1 MEKIIIKKLRKI
13 KQQLLIIYKNELWYL
28 DTKAETIADTELL
41 NKLLTISKINDEIDN
56 IIYQIID
63 NKNS

>member
-1 MEKIIIKKLRKI
+1 MEKIIIKKLIKI

-28 DTKAETIADTELL
+28 DTKAETMADTELL
-41 NKLLTISKINDEIDN
+41 NKLLTISRINDEIDN